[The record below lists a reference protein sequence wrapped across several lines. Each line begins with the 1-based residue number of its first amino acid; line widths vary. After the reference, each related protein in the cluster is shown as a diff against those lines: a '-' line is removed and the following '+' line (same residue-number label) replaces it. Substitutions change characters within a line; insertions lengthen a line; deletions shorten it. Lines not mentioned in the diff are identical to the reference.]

1 MNTRYIN
8 LLEKRQLY
16 EKARLQLQEWYG
28 AEQADLGSCLYWGQ
42 VTMKLLT
49 QAGLRPVLQAGTMQW
64 RMVPPALDDG
74 NALRTFRMS
83 GPQNHLKAGQP

>member
-28 AEQADLGSCLYWGQ
+28 VEQADLGSCLFWGQ
-42 VTMKLLT
+42 VTMKILT
-49 QAGLRPVLQAGTMQW
+49 QAGLRPVLPAGAHAMEDVSHQ
-64 RMVPPALDDG
+64 RSMMV
-74 NALRTFRMS
+74 
-83 GPQNHLKAGQP
+83 

>member
-16 EKARLQLQEWYG
+16 RRPGSSYRSGAG

-42 VTMKLLT
+42 VTMKILT

-74 NALRTFRMS
+74 ISPTHFRTSR
-83 GPQNHLKAGQP
+83 QDHLKAGQP